1 MRGGAGP
8 AAGFSNNKRDL
19 AGRQPMIMPKSVR
32 AFNHIVHNVP
42 FLEVDGISRDDRGLS
57 ARRAEEE
64 EEEEEDKVFRNKY
77 NPRANEKRES

>member
-1 MRGGAGP
+1 
-8 AAGFSNNKRDL
+8 
-19 AGRQPMIMPKSVR
+19 MIMPKSDQR

-57 ARRAEEE
+57 VRRAKE